1 MAAYS
6 FKNFGWFASC
16 VVVALGCYLWTSQVA
31 AERGRL
37 EAIDLSI
44 VRAKQDIR
52 GLETEFQTRANL
64 AQLERWN
71 GDVLALSAPGP
82 QQFLQGETALA
93 SLAPGG
99 AMPAPQQAAL
109 VVPQGVAPA
118 AAAATAVTAPAP
130 VKVSAPIQTASVD
143 VTAPELRTGGLA
155 RAKGAAVAMLDR
167 KLLSDT
173 TLGDLMQSARSE
185 ASHLR

>member
-93 SLAPGG
+93 SLSPGG

-118 AAAATAVTAPAP
+118 AAAVPTPAP
-130 VKVSAPIQTASVD
+130 TLVKVSAPIQTASVD
-143 VTAPELRTGGLA
+143 MAAPELRTGGLA
-155 RAKGAAVAMLDR
+155 RTKVAAVAMLDR

-185 ASHLR
+185 ASHLH

>member
-93 SLAPGG
+93 SLAPDGVL
-99 AMPAPQQAAL
+99 AAQKAAL
-109 VVPQGVAPA
+109 VVPQGVAP
-118 AAAATAVTAPAP
+118 AATAVTAPAP